1 MTEEDQ
7 VVEERE
13 LDHEE
18 LESVSGGDDEGPPAP
33 PVASDG
39 R

>member
-1 MTEEDQ
+1 MAEEDQ
-7 VVEERE
+7 VVEEQE

-18 LESVSGGDDEGPPAP
+18 LESVSGGDEGPSAP